1 MFNAINSVFL
11 YSQVVLIPKSNEQD
25 KCSESGSFYSPSQPD
40 NTNSQHVSVYFISY
54 SISTKCLTKEV
65 LELIKEPLTKKA
77 KTAESCVEMSNE
89 GGNYDYSTMT
99 LVATI
104 SVKCGVHS

>member
-1 MFNAINSVFL
+1 MASKMAEKKRKFCGITAGTFRSWEKKVRLSI
-11 YSQVVLIPKSNEQD
+11 E
-25 KCSESGSFYSPSQPD
+25 
-40 NTNSQHVSVYFISY
+40 Y

-65 LELIKEPLTKKA
+65 LESIKEPLTKKA

-89 GGNYDYSTMT
+89 GGNYDYSMMT

-104 SVKCGVHS
+104 SVAMISMATT